1 MPDFEHLNGCQ
12 QSRDAYDSRTYKVG
26 DQHQIQAW
34 QSVNQDATKQQ
45 EEQCRHTVQTCN
57 SGHGRL
63 ELRELITS
71 TELNDFF
78 CGTWAGLAQVIRLR
92 RRVCKPLVYTQE
104 VVYGFTSLTPAQ
116 ANPQRLL
123 ELIREHW
130 AIENLLHWRRDVTLK
145 EDACQVRKGI
155 APRTLTLLNSFLLAL
170 FDWLGIS
177 NVASSMRLLAAHR
190 PLPDGQAQSSL
201 AGANMR
207 TL

>member
-1 MPDFEHLNGCQ
+1 MQVSSPQGKGNQPSLQEDLRLFFQEPPLDC
-12 QSRDAYDSRTYKVG
+12 RDWR
-26 DQHQIQAW
+26 
-34 QSVNQDATKQQ
+34 
-45 EEQCRHTVQTCN
+45 TVQTCN

-78 CGTWAGLAQVIRLR
+78 CGTWAGLAQVFRLR
-92 RRVCKPLVYTQE
+92 RRVCKPLVCTQE

-145 EDACQVRKGI
+145 EDTCQVRKGI

-177 NVASSMRLLAAHR
+177 NVASSMRLLAAHPILALR
-190 PLPDGQAQSSL
+190 LFLLSL
-201 AGANMR
+201 QR
-207 TL
+207 IK